1 MYKVVP
7 FQAHISNTGS
17 GQDLATGLQQII
29 NQETA
34 NGWSFVQIQ
43 ELTTSIAGS
52 AGCFGFNATPGT
64 TVSMSVL
71 IFRKQ

>member
-7 FQAHISNTGS
+7 FQARISNTGS

-29 NQETA
+29 DQEATG
-34 NGWSFVQIQ
+34 GWSFVQIQ

-52 AGCFGFNATPGT
+52 SGCFGFGATPGT
-64 TVSMSVL
+64 TAYMSVV
-71 IFRKQ
+71 IFQKQ

>member
-1 MYKVVP
+1 VYKVVP

-29 NQETA
+29 NQETSA
-34 NGWSFVQIQ
+34 GWGFVQIQ

-52 AGCFGFNATPGT
+52 SGCFGFGATPGQ
-64 TVSMSVL
+64 TVYMSVL

>member
-34 NGWSFVQIQ
+34 AGWGFVQIQ

-52 AGCFGFNATPGT
+52 SGCFGFGATPGQ

>member
-1 MYKVVP
+1 VYKVVP

-17 GQDLATGLQQII
+17 GQELATGLQQII
-29 NQETA
+29 NQEATG
-34 NGWSFVQIQ
+34 GWSFVQIQ

-52 AGCFGFNATPGT
+52 SGCFGLGATPGT
-64 TVSMSVL
+64 MIYMSVL